1 MFKGLKVRIRR
12 EIIDEHKNLLSKDE
26 INEKKLRET
35 ITRILND
42 ILHREQTVLSDDDKQ
57 KIINALIDELIGFG
71 PVEYLFKDPEITEIM
86 INGPNRV
93 YVERHGKKELTDVVF
108 DDEQQ
113 LTAFVYRILA
123 PTHRRVD
130 ESSPYTDLSL
140 QDGSR
145 VNIIIPPLALDGPTI
160 TIRKFLKEIAKA
172 EDLARLDTLDQRMAD
187 FLVACIRAKV
197 NIMFSGATGSGKTT
211 TLNVLSAYISNSERV
226 VTIEDT
232 AELHL
237 AQDHV
242 VRLETRPS
250 NIEGKGEVTIRDLF
264 KNSLRMRP
272 GRIVLGEVRGAEA
285 LDVLQAMCSGHRG
298 ALAVIHASSPQ
309 DVIYRMETMALT
321 SGVPIN
327 LEAIRRQIAAAI
339 NLIIQQEQ
347 LVDGSRKIT
356 RLTQVNGLRGT
367 EVVLDDIFL
376 YEIEK
381 VDPEGNVTGRYKATG
396 MIPAFYNLF
405 DKAGIVLPKEIFNK
419 D

>member
-1 MFKGLKVRIRR
+1 
-12 EIIDEHKNLLSKDE
+12 
-26 INEKKLRET
+26 
-35 ITRILND
+35 
-42 ILHREQTVLSDDDKQ
+42 
-57 KIINALIDELIGFG
+57 
-71 PVEYLFKDPEITEIM
+71 
-86 INGPNRV
+86 
-93 YVERHGKKELTDVVF
+93 
-108 DDEQQ
+108 
-113 LTAFVYRILA
+113 
-123 PTHRRVD
+123 
-130 ESSPYTDLSL
+130 
-140 QDGSR
+140 
-145 VNIIIPPLALDGPTI
+145 
-160 TIRKFLKEIAKA
+160 
-172 EDLARLDTLDQRMAD
+172 
-187 FLVACIRAKV
+187 
-197 NIMFSGATGSGKTT
+197 
-211 TLNVLSAYISNSERV
+211 
-226 VTIEDT
+226 
-232 AELHL
+232 
-237 AQDHV
+237 
-242 VRLETRPS
+242 
-250 NIEGKGEVTIRDLF
+250 
-264 KNSLRMRP
+264 
-272 GRIVLGEVRGAEA
+272 
-285 LDVLQAMCSGHRG
+285 MCSGHRG